1 MLRKVTGPRRDEVT
15 GHWRKLH
22 NEELFDFYF
31 SSDII
36 NVIKLRRMR
45 WAGRAAYGGGER
57 CILNS
62 GAEALGKEITWKN

>member
-1 MLRKVTGPRRDEVT
+1 LQ
-15 GHWRKLH
+15 

-45 WAGRAAYGGGER
+45 WAGHAAYGRGER